1 MFSFILTYNRVY
13 NYEAETFVLCCFVY
27 QSLNVVYTN
36 FIRCRGLLE
45 IEVQNSR

>member
-13 NYEAETFVLCCFVY
+13 NYEAGTFVLCCFVY

-36 FIRCRGLLE
+36 FIRSRGLLE